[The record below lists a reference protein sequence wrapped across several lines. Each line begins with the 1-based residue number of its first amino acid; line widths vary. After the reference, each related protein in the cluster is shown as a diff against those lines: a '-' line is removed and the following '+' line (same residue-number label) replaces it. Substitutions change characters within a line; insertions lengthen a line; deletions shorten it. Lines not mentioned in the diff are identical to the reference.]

1 VPSTRPPRV
10 AVDRQLLPAAVQ
22 QPREAVQ
29 ITLPGGDNPP
39 RQRFHPLHVGRSRVV
54 HLLAHFPK
62 ISVESEVLHPWQ
74 ALEGVCDG
82 LALAIPHHR
91 RHRDAVGGG
100 HPVDVPPLTDR
111 LVGKLATTAPGPDRD
126 DDVAAGVA
134 IELARLHVGAEGGIV
149 GNKPPVHQ
157 AVPAARR
164 RGDLRRSKVRWG
176 RRRRTGDVPEEEVL
190 VLRRRRLEASLS
202 RHRLSGVVLEE
213 EWAPVI
219 GVVRRH
225 ENVGEG
231 LAEAD
236 IAEKLGH
243 HRLEG
248 VVVVLLAKSLAH
260 RENRRKAAHRE
271 DRRRPPAVHLGDP
284 LGSEGRGARQT
295 EGQERSRRGP
305 GEDVENGVSRDG

>member
-1 VPSTRPPRV
+1 
-10 AVDRQLLPAAVQ
+10 
-22 QPREAVQ
+22 
-29 ITLPGGDNPP
+29 
-39 RQRFHPLHVGRSRVV
+39 
-54 HLLAHFPK
+54 
-62 ISVESEVLHPWQ
+62 
-74 ALEGVCDG
+74 
-82 LALAIPHHR
+82 
-91 RHRDAVGGG
+91 
-100 HPVDVPPLTDR
+100 
-111 LVGKLATTAPGPDRD
+111 
-126 DDVAAGVA
+126 
-134 IELARLHVGAEGGIV
+134 
-149 GNKPPVHQ
+149 
-157 AVPAARR
+157 
-164 RGDLRRSKVRWG
+164 
-176 RRRRTGDVPEEEVL
+176 
-190 VLRRRRLEASLS
+190 
-202 RHRLSGVVLEE
+202 VLEE
-213 EWAPVI
+213 EWAPVV